1 MSSRYFGFNM
11 PFIGGHQKVMS
22 RQEDDK
28 LIKNDIL
35 NNLLIVPG
43 ELPFRPSFGVN
54 LRNFVFQKITDDQ
67 LIDLEQEIRLQILSN
82 DPRLIIRTLSVVP
95 DADQGGLQI
104 TLIVSLI
111 EDPDQNIEIK
121 RLIRVLTGNKQ

>member
-1 MSSRYFGFNM
+1 MSARYFGFNM

-28 LIKNDIL
+28 LIKNDVL

-43 ELPFRPSFGVN
+43 ELPFRPNFGVN
-54 LRNFVFQKITDDQ
+54 LRNFVFQKMTEDQ
-67 LIDLEQEIRLQILSN
+67 LSDLEQEIRIQILTN
-82 DPRLIIRTLSVVP
+82 DPRLVIRSLSVLP
-95 DADQGGLQI
+95 DPDQAGLQI
-104 TLIVSLI
+104 NLIVSLI

-121 RLIRVLTGNKQ
+121 RLIKVLTSNKQ

>member
-11 PFIGGHQKVMS
+11 PFIGGHQKIMS